1 LPTKT
6 ATALT
11 GVGAFAIAM
20 AALTPTVAAP
30 ALKKAP
36 LKEDVTTHSR
46 SAAQILNAA
55 TGELESATVELTR
68 HLTTAHGKNG
78 KALGSSST
86 AAYQEVLA
94 LTRVGADG
102 SVTTIDARGRFIGL
116 TASQGVMAFDRSTGA
131 GKIGVDGE
139 TYHTTGQIV
148 KFPFNTKKGTYQY
161 FDQTSG
167 KSWPVTYTRTTT
179 VDGLSVYEFKGTVPE
194 QHLGQYGVL
203 PNTDEIYSN
212 AGRTVLVEPKTGEI
226 VSSTTAPQISI
237 KFADGSVKQAL
248 LIDSLVPTAATVK
261 DRVDM
266 AKSDK
271 RKLSML
277 SAAPWAL
284 GALGVILLG
293 LAFGLGRRRSAQGET
308 PATRPDVSGAL
319 PTPRSEPAADPAKAK
334 TRS

>member
-11 GVGAFAIAM
+11 GLGAFAIAM
-20 AALTPTVAAP
+20 AVLTPAVAAP

-46 SAAQILNAA
+46 STAQILNAA
-55 TGELESATVELTR
+55 TGQLEPASVELIR
-68 HLTTAHGKNG
+68 HLTTARGSNG

-86 AAYQEVLA
+86 AAYQELLT
-94 LTRVGADG
+94 LTRVAPDG

-116 TASQGVMAFDRSTGA
+116 TASKGVMAFDRSTGA
-131 GKIGVDGE
+131 GKVGKFGE

-161 FDQTSG
+161 YDQTSG
-167 KSWPVTYTRTTT
+167 KAWPVSFTRTTK

-194 QHLGQYGVL
+194 QRLGQYGVL
-203 PNTDEIYSN
+203 PNTEEIYSN

-226 VSSTTAPQISI
+226 VSSTTSPQISI
-237 KFADGSVKQAL
+237 QFADGSVKQAL
-248 LIDSLVPTAATVK
+248 LVDSLVPTAATVK
-261 DRVDM
+261 DRVDQ

-271 RKLSML
+271 KMLGLLSL
-277 SAAPWAL
+277 APW
-284 GALGVILLG
+284 LLG
-293 LAFGLGRRRSAQGET
+293 LLGLLLLGGAFGLNRRSRAHGEH
-308 PATRPDVSGAL
+308 PGSRPDVSGAL
-319 PTPRSEPAADPAKAK
+319 PTPRGEPAVDPAK

>member
-1 LPTKT
+1 MPTKT

-11 GVGAFAIAM
+11 GIGAFAIAM

-36 LKEDVTTHSR
+36 LREDVTTHSR
-46 SAAQILNAA
+46 SAAQILNPA
-55 TGELESATVELTR
+55 TGELEPATVELQR
-68 HLTTAHGKNG
+68 HLSTARGKNG

-86 AAYQEVLA
+86 AAYQEVLT
-94 LTRVGADG
+94 LTRVSADG
-102 SVTTIDARGRFIGL
+102 SVSTLDARGRFIGL
-116 TASQGVMAFDRSTGA
+116 TASTGVMAFDRATGA
-131 GKIGVDGE
+131 GKVGADGE

-148 KFPFNTKKGTYQY
+148 KFPFDTKKGTYQY
-161 FDQTSG
+161 YDQTS
-167 KSWPVTYTRTTT
+167 KKAWPVSYTRTTK

-203 PNTDEIYSN
+203 PGTDEIYSN

-226 VSSTTAPQISI
+226 VSSTTSPQISI
-237 KFADGSVKQAL
+237 KFEDGSVKQAL

-261 DRVDM
+261 DRVGQ

-271 RKLSML
+271 RMLGLL

-284 GALGVILLG
+284 GGLGVVLLG
-293 LAFGLGRRRSAQGET
+293 LALGLTRRRRAGADV
-308 PATRPDVSGAL
+308 PASRPDVSGAL
-319 PTPRSEPAADPAKAK
+319 PTPRAEPAVDPAK